1 MYCCKFKQAIIW
13 GSRNGLIHFTL
24 IPIGKIISVYEHF
37 GLRTFRFTNIFVY
50 EHFCFEHFGL
60 RTFRFTNI
68 SVYEHFG
75 LRTFRFT
82 NISVY
87 KHFGLRTFRFTTI
100 SVYKHFGLRTFL
112 FTNISVYQRTSGTN
126 QVLEPR
132 FDSISIG
139 RVGQTITGLIKSCS
153 IL

>member
-1 MYCCKFKQAIIW
+1 MFIFFVIDLMVCVDFVLRTCAQSTVVKVEMSNHL

-24 IPIGKIISVYEHF
+24 IPIGKIVSVYEHF
-37 GLRTFRFTNIFVY
+37 GLRTFRFTNISVY
-50 EHFCFEHFGL
+50 EHFSLRTFRFTNISVYEHFSL

-87 KHFGLRTFRFTTI
+87 EHFGLRTTVRNEL
-100 SVYKHFGLRTFL
+100 S
-112 FTNISVYQRTSGTN
+112 S
-126 QVLEPR
+126 
-132 FDSISIG
+132 
-139 RVGQTITGLIKSCS
+139 
-153 IL
+153 